1 MDPISYVFSAYLN
14 AVQTGVEAHFSES
27 RNIHVTPV
35 EIVYEGETIA
45 FQHQIWRIRDQSV
58 CGNVRQDLQRFSK
71 CTMKAKRLFGE
82 LCSEL
87 SKGVQQDPKRAK
99 LRAMY
104 CNASM
109 SFKPTIAS
117 VGSATETN
125 ELDSARQ
132 ACNAAT
138 VAAMGSRE
146 SALLRKK
153 KELCEAYG
161 AMKAAK

>member
-1 MDPISYVFSAYLN
+1 MFSAYLN
-14 AVQTGVEAHFSES
+14 AVHSGVETHFSES

-35 EIVYEGETIA
+35 EIVYDGETVA

-58 CGNVRQDLQRFSK
+58 CSNVRQDLQGFSK
-71 CTMKAKRLFGE
+71 CTVKAKRLFGA

-87 SKGVQQDPKRAK
+87 SRGGQQDPRRVK

-117 VGSATETN
+117 VGSATDTN
-125 ELDSARQ
+125 ELESARQ

-146 SALLRKK
+146 PSVLKK
-153 KELCEAYG
+153 KKNLCEAYG